1 MVECEPAGIGGGH
14 MMGGQGRRGPQTMTG
29 ISVSLMM
36 SSVCGY
42 LVTTSRKGESSLGG
56 EEGF

>member
-1 MVECEPAGIGGGH
+1 